1 MQRCQILLSSIERV
15 KNFVRLV
22 NQYPGQISIVSGPY
36 VVDAK
41 SIMGIFSLNLNEPVT
56 VEMRDDVPSELMER
70 LAPFSIC
77 ADKPDQQA

>member
-1 MQRCQILLSSIERV
+1 MQRCQVLLSSIERV

-56 VEMRDDVPSELMER
+56 VEMRDDVPAELMER
-70 LAPFSIC
+70 LSPFSTC
-77 ADKPDQQA
+77 QNNPDQ